1 MSEKEK
7 AMAVNLCEQS
17 CTKHPNIMGHFLSSS
32 LNGESMIAKKPHI
45 SLMKAK
51 GIGTKILVPLL
62 L

>member
-7 AMAVNLCEQS
+7 AMAVNLCEQI
-17 CTKHPNIMGHFLSSS
+17 CTKHPNIKVHPLSS
-32 LNGESMIAKKPHI
+32 LHLESMIAKKPHI